1 MMGIMSVLGTGYAQE
16 LSENPYGVE
25 STANPYGQYG
35 SPFGIES
42 VNNPFGRGIP
52 LDIKDV
58 DSGLEKGIDRT
69 EALDQALA
77 RQRQELE
84 AERIELTAEAER
96 LAKEFEAK
104 IHAGAI
110 KDPFK

>member
-1 MMGIMSVLGTGYAQE
+1 
-16 LSENPYGVE
+16 VE

-52 LDIKDV
+52 LETRQR
-58 DSGLEKGIDRT
+58 DSGWGFEDWGDQKSTKIEAQP
-69 EALDQALA
+69 EALDQAFA

-84 AERIELTAEAER
+84 LEPIELAAEMEQ
-96 LAKEFEAK
+96 LARDFEDK
-104 IHAGAI
+104 IQMQI
-110 KDPFK
+110 KISLKK